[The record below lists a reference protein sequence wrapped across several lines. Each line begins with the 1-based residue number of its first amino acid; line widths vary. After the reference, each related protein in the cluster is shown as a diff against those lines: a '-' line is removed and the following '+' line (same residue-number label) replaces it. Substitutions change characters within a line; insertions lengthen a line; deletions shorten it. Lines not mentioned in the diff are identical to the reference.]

1 MLQNFY
7 DSLIYMKDPSCSA
20 MFEVSVS
27 IELKKGITDPEGEA
41 TLKSLHLLGFENVK
55 SVRTEK
61 VFKVLM
67 EGEKEQIEK
76 EAEEM
81 CKKLLTNPVIHK
93 YRISIREVEH
103 D

>member
-1 MLQNFY
+1 
-7 DSLIYMKDPSCSA
+7 
-20 MFEVSVS
+20 MFEVSIS

-41 TLKSLHLLGFENVK
+41 TLKSLHLLGFENVE

-61 VFKVLM
+61 VFKIVM
-67 EGEKEQIEK
+67 EGKKEEVKEK
-76 EAEEM
+76 AEEM

>member
-1 MLQNFY
+1 
-7 DSLIYMKDPSCSA
+7 
-20 MFEVSVS
+20 MFEVNIS

-61 VFKVLM
+61 VFKIVI
-67 EGEKEQIEK
+67 EGKKEEVKEK
-76 EAEEM
+76 AEEM